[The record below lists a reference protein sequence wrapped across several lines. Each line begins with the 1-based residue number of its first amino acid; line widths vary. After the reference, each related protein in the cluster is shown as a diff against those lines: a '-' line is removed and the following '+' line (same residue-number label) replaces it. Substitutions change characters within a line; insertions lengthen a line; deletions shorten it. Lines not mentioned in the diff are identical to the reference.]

1 MRIETADRLKAL
13 CIALMI
19 VGHCSIS
26 AGLHDLI
33 YLFHI
38 PLFFFVSGYFF
49 KDGEPL
55 ARIRLDIR
63 RLLLPYAVGV
73 LLVALKYGVDALRT
87 GDASSL
93 PQLAL
98 SALAVGPGLSFAG
111 YENLAVGPLWFLPAL
126 FFCRAFFGL
135 LSKVRNG
142 MWIAAMLGFLVSLLP
157 DGIWL
162 PFGIQQGIAGM
173 FFYAAG
179 HGFANAR
186 MLGGFHFALPTCA
199 LFALSAVWIPSMDMH
214 VGLYP
219 VPVLSVFAPLG
230 ACVLLWRAV
239 YCLEGRQWK
248 VLSAVSYCGRISLV
262 ILVVHYLE
270 VMTFDWYARLAFMP
284 FWAVSVLRVAVD
296 FAVALVVTRIP
307 AVRRL
312 FCIK

>member
-1 MRIETADRLKAL
+1 M
-13 CIALMI
+13 
-19 VGHCSIS
+19 
-26 AGLHDLI
+26 
-33 YLFHI
+33 
-38 PLFFFVSGYFF
+38 
-49 KDGEPL
+49 
-55 ARIRLDIR
+55 
-63 RLLLPYAVGV
+63 
-73 LLVALKYGVDALRT
+73 
-87 GDASSL
+87 
-93 PQLAL
+93 AL

-142 MWIAAMLGFLVSLLP
+142 TWIAAMLGFLVSLLP

-214 VGLYP
+214 TGLYP

-284 FWAVSVLRVAVD
+284 FWAVSVLRVVVD